1 MPPATV
7 RVYVHAILQK
17 LDVRDRTQATVIA
30 IQKHF
35 INQQLLSYP
44 GLRAF

>member
-17 LDVRDRTQATVIA
+17 LDVRDRTQAAVIA
-30 IQKHF
+30 VQTHF
-35 INQQLLSYP
+35 INQQLLSHP
-44 GLRAF
+44 GL